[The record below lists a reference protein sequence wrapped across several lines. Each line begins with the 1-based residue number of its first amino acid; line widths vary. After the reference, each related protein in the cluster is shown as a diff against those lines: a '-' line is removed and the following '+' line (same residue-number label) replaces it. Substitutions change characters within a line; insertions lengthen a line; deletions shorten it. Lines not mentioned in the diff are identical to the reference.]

1 MVSKKQIFRY
11 NTKKM
16 IKELEN
22 ILVEFI
28 NTVLGNHN
36 QKMKN
41 YSNKEIRN
49 SIINAFLKNEPKYF
63 IPYLMSQNTYVD
75 DDNKM
80 KFYKLFKHNI
90 LNSKI
95 NGKITDIKVEKELN
109 GFYNDYLKLNF
120 YDNYHLYPRF
130 SIFYKY
136 DVDKIHLGFM
146 PF

>member
-1 MVSKKQIFRY
+1 MNK
-11 NTKKM
+11 
-16 IKELEN
+16 
-22 ILVEFI
+22 
-28 NTVLGNHN
+28 
-36 QKMKN
+36 
-41 YSNKEIRN
+41 SNKEIRN
-49 SIINAFLKNEPKYF
+49 SIVYAFLKRQPEYF
-63 IPYLMSQNTYVD
+63 IPYLMSQNPYVD